1 LGCYASPG
9 RPILGGGGSCV
20 GFDDDETA
28 RRAGGL
34 FMMPAERARW
44 AWLAGNALR
53 AARHAQA
60 GSPQIWTVAAVVV
73 AIVGSAIVAWQ
84 ALETHRTTT
93 LSQRTLESS
102 NALAIDSAR
111 SRLDQD
117 APRIDV
123 YVEQVSYLPADSASM
138 PGALWSLPADA
149 GRLVRVQAHVTV
161 VNLMNDRTIH
171 LKVKG
176 LHDAAMGADAEVLL
190 VPAANLSYFLVAMF
204 TLSQWAENWEAHQA
218 GNPLPHVVEGSVVA
232 GDDRD
237 EGVVDTWPLRLAAWP
252 VRPAEGSDGTW
263 RLIAG
268 MAGSDWF
275 QVAIRPL
282 RERSYWISQR
292 KNIPMPEP
300 SLYKPR

>member
-1 LGCYASPG
+1 
-9 RPILGGGGSCV
+9 
-20 GFDDDETA
+20 
-28 RRAGGL
+28 
-34 FMMPAERARW
+34 MMPADGVRW
-44 AWLAGNALR
+44 AWLAGDAVR

-60 GSPQIWTVAAVVV
+60 GSPQIWTVAAVLV

-93 LSQRTLESS
+93 LSQRTLEAS

-123 YVEQVSYLPADSASM
+123 YVEQVSFLPADSGSM

-149 GRLVRVQAHVTV
+149 ARLLRVQAQVRV

-176 LHDAAMGADAEVLL
+176 LHDATMRADAEILL
-190 VPAANLSYFLVAMF
+190 VPAAKLSYFLTATF
-204 TLSQWAENWEAHQA
+204 TLSQWAENWESYQA
-218 GNPLPHVVEGSVVA
+218 GNPPPNVVEGSVTA

-252 VRPAEGSDGTW
+252 VQPAEDSDGAW
-263 RLIAG
+263 RQTAG

-275 QVAIRPL
+275 QIAIRPL

-292 KNIPMPEP
+292 RNIPMPEP
-300 SLYKPR
+300 SHYKPR